1 MKFLDWMISRAIN
14 IVTLPVHWA
23 AVLAVAA
30 ALLDRHEL
38 TGEEVGQ
45 IARAASTAAVVST
58 PDEMER
64 GCCVSR
70 SPAVALKTARGPP
83 NRHDAR

>member
-1 MKFLDWMISRAIN
+1 MPDHHCERRG
-14 IVTLPVHWA
+14 TLPVHWEV
-23 AVLAVAA
+23 VLAVAA

-45 IARAASTAAVVST
+45 FIDAAITAAGVST

-64 GCCVSR
+64 GC
-70 SPAVALKTARGPP
+70 
-83 NRHDAR
+83 